1 MISLA
6 VSPIFLM
13 FLDQDGAEPNPNS
26 VSVQNLWRLAALVD
40 KQEYKEMSEKVMAA
54 FSGLLGEHP
63 VVLPEMLCAL
73 INHYQSPKQVGG
85 GGRGGGKCMCVCGG
99 GKCMGVCVWGEVHVC
114 VGGGSA
120 CVCVWGEV
128 HGCVYGGKCMCVCV
142 GKCMCVGG
150 RGKCMCVCGVHVCV
164 GVGWGSA
171 WYMTDTITH

>member
-73 INHYQSPKQVGG
+73 INHYQSPKQVCGGWEGRGEVHGYVCVGG
-85 GGRGGGKCMCVCGG
+85 GEVHGCVCVGGSACMCVGGEVHGCVCGGKCMCV
-99 GKCMGVCVWGEVHVC
+99 GEVHVC
-114 VGGGSA
+114 VGVG
-120 CVCVWGEV
+120 GEV
-128 HGCVYGGKCMCVCV
+128 HGCVWKCVV
-142 GKCMCVGG
+142 HD
-150 RGKCMCVCGVHVCV
+150 RYHYILDHSCG
-164 GVGWGSA
+164 
-171 WYMTDTITH
+171 